1 MALQIDEGKKTA
13 LSGALPHQEV
23 GDWGDRIGRLLSKI
37 RKGVQVG
44 GFATGLLAIGIFLIR
59 RAVNQNA
66 LVAAVNQNAL
76 VAAIILTFLFAVF
89 GLIFANLVKLRG
101 NTRTG
106 WLCVA
111 VPAYLLILLKFLV
124 PVYKALSVVERTTLL
139 LAIILHV
146 VAASLGPRLFR
157 WIKRRRPTRRL
168 LVGAPV
174 IVAFGIAYF
183 FLVLS
188 PLYKELTTK
197 AGSRYSAAE
206 QKIVD
211 LGAGVMP
218 LKVQYERIQQSHNE
232 DPALSKGA
240 QELAHKMSDIKD
252 LDLRIS
258 IQIFKY
264 ESIAY
269 LWAMVAGSESDK
281 GIRRQSVN
289 AALEASKTAKELIDD
304 VMKPGVYKKQTQDVR
319 NWLVQDDAQS
329 RVQRLEAVALC
340 IQWKDYR
347 RQEDH
352 DAVRRIIQNFPKEY
366 SDREHPE
373 QSDELKQ
380 CWP

>member
-1 MALQIDEGKKTA
+1 MAWQIDEDKTTA
-13 LSGALPHQEV
+13 LPGAPLEQEV
-23 GDWGDRIGRLLSKI
+23 GDWGDRIGRFLSRI

-44 GFATGLLAIGIFLIR
+44 GFATGLLATGIFLIR
-59 RAVNQNA
+59 TPVNQNA
-66 LVAAVNQNAL
+66 LA
-76 VAAIILTFLFAVF
+76 AAIVLTLLFAAF
-89 GLIFANLVKLRG
+89 GWTFANLAKLRG
-101 NTRTG
+101 KTRTR
-106 WLCVA
+106 WLGVA
-111 VPAYLLILLKFLV
+111 VPAYLLVLLKFLV
-124 PVYKALSVVERTTLL
+124 PVYKALSVVERKTLL

-157 WIKRRRPTRRL
+157 WIKRRKSTRRV

-174 IVAFGIAYF
+174 IVAFGVGYF
-183 FLVLS
+183 LLVLS
-188 PLYKELTTK
+188 PLYKELTAK
-197 AGSRYSAAE
+197 AASRYSAAE

-211 LGAGVMP
+211 LGTGVRP

-240 QELAHKMSDIKD
+240 RELARQMSDIKD
-252 LDLRIS
+252 AEVGTP

-281 GIRRQSVN
+281 ETQRQSVN
-289 AALEASKTAKELIDD
+289 EILDASKTAEKLIDD

-329 RVQRLEAVALC
+329 RVKRLEAVALC
-340 IQWKDYR
+340 IRWKLDGK
-347 RQEDH
+347 QEDR
-352 DAVRRIIQNFPKEY
+352 DAVHHIIQNFPKEY